1 MKPFQETNF
10 IAKDKENEQ
19 WKSSL
24 PPEEV
29 KEKMLAQRG
38 FTQENGSKIQF
49 DHTVFI
55 QYAMTRVHALYCN
68 GKLYFYNFKSK
79 CYEYLEDHAYKKIFF
94 AIIEE
99 ASCNIWKR
107 KQENE
112 YIPYFKRK
120 VPYAEDNG
128 MRPGLLQFQNCIFDL
143 QEETIEKPTPDIFCL
158 VQIPYD
164 YDPKAKA
171 PQFFRFLQE
180 LFDNDQ
186 TRIDLVQ
193 EIMGACLYYEDIMQ
207 KLVVFLGSGSNGK
220 SLLSN
225 MIKHMLGERNVSAV
239 ALDQISS
246 GRFGKQNLDRKLLNI
261 SSETKTEKLYSTADL
276 KALTGGDSIEIEEK
290 FEKSYT
296 TEIHSKFILL
306 ANDMIQTKDYSD
318 GFYRR
323 LLIIPFEQCFHDL
336 APNQEPEEGVLYK
349 NIYLEGDLM
358 QELPGIFNFAYAGLE
373 RLIDNDYNFTYSP
386 ACEAALEHYKN
397 EHNVVKAFYNH
408 CIVLPEP
415 KHKKAERTAVVYAGF
430 LSYCRENRFPCSI
443 SSIQFHRM
451 FQNILTEEGTEARM
465 VHRNRGDF
473 YLHLQMQ
480 F

>member
-1 MKPFQETNF
+1 MKPFQETNY

-171 PQFFRFLQE
+171 PHVCQ
-180 LFDNDQ
+180 
-186 TRIDLVQ
+186 
-193 EIMGACLYYEDIMQ
+193 
-207 KLVVFLGSGSNGK
+207 
-220 SLLSN
+220 
-225 MIKHMLGERNVSAV
+225 
-239 ALDQISS
+239 
-246 GRFGKQNLDRKLLNI
+246 
-261 SSETKTEKLYSTADL
+261 
-276 KALTGGDSIEIEEK
+276 
-290 FEKSYT
+290 
-296 TEIHSKFILL
+296 
-306 ANDMIQTKDYSD
+306 
-318 GFYRR
+318 
-323 LLIIPFEQCFHDL
+323 P
-336 APNQEPEEGVLYK
+336 
-349 NIYLEGDLM
+349 
-358 QELPGIFNFAYAGLE
+358 
-373 RLIDNDYNFTYSP
+373 
-386 ACEAALEHYKN
+386 
-397 EHNVVKAFYNH
+397 
-408 CIVLPEP
+408 
-415 KHKKAERTAVVYAGF
+415 
-430 LSYCRENRFPCSI
+430 
-443 SSIQFHRM
+443 
-451 FQNILTEEGTEARM
+451 
-465 VHRNRGDF
+465 
-473 YLHLQMQ
+473 
-480 F
+480 

>member
-1 MKPFQETNF
+1 MKPFQETNY

-358 QELPGIFNFAYAGLE
+358 QELGHLQFCLCRTGTADRQ
-373 RLIDNDYNFTYSP
+373 RL
-386 ACEAALEHYKN
+386 
-397 EHNVVKAFYNH
+397 
-408 CIVLPEP
+408 
-415 KHKKAERTAVVYAGF
+415 
-430 LSYCRENRFPCSI
+430 
-443 SSIQFHRM
+443 QFHLFSCLRNYIGALQKRTQCGKGVLQSLHRPIRTQAQKSRANRCGICRIFKLLPGESIPLQH
-451 FQNILTEEGTEARM
+451 FQHSIPPNVSKHSDRRRHRSTHGTP
-465 VHRNRGDF
+465 
-473 YLHLQMQ
+473 
-480 F
+480 

>member
-1 MKPFQETNF
+1 MKPFQETNY

-128 MRPGLLQFQNCIFDL
+128 MRPGLLQFQNCIFNL

-164 YDPKAKA
+164 YDSKAKA
-171 PQFFRFLQE
+171 PQFSAFCRNSLTMTRHGLIWFRRSWEPAYTMKTLC
-180 LFDNDQ
+180 
-186 TRIDLVQ
+186 R
-193 EIMGACLYYEDIMQ
+193 
-207 KLVVFLGSGSNGK
+207 
-220 SLLSN
+220 SLLSFW
-225 MIKHMLGERNVSAV
+225 VPV
-239 ALDQISS
+239 P
-246 GRFGKQNLDRKLLNI
+246 
-261 SSETKTEKLYSTADL
+261 TESLCYPT
-276 KALTGGDSIEIEEK
+276 
-290 FEKSYT
+290 
-296 TEIHSKFILL
+296 
-306 ANDMIQTKDYSD
+306 
-318 GFYRR
+318 
-323 LLIIPFEQCFHDL
+323 
-336 APNQEPEEGVLYK
+336 
-349 NIYLEGDLM
+349 
-358 QELPGIFNFAYAGLE
+358 
-373 RLIDNDYNFTYSP
+373 
-386 ACEAALEHYKN
+386 
-397 EHNVVKAFYNH
+397 
-408 CIVLPEP
+408 
-415 KHKKAERTAVVYAGF
+415 
-430 LSYCRENRFPCSI
+430 
-443 SSIQFHRM
+443 
-451 FQNILTEEGTEARM
+451 
-465 VHRNRGDF
+465 
-473 YLHLQMQ
+473 
-480 F
+480 

>member
-1 MKPFQETNF
+1 MKPFQETNY

-143 QEETIEKPTPDIFCL
+143 QEETIGKPTPDIFCL

-225 MIKHMLGERNVSAV
+225 MIKHML
-239 ALDQISS
+239 
-246 GRFGKQNLDRKLLNI
+246 
-261 SSETKTEKLYSTADL
+261 
-276 KALTGGDSIEIEEK
+276 
-290 FEKSYT
+290 
-296 TEIHSKFILL
+296 
-306 ANDMIQTKDYSD
+306 
-318 GFYRR
+318 
-323 LLIIPFEQCFHDL
+323 
-336 APNQEPEEGVLYK
+336 
-349 NIYLEGDLM
+349 
-358 QELPGIFNFAYAGLE
+358 
-373 RLIDNDYNFTYSP
+373 
-386 ACEAALEHYKN
+386 
-397 EHNVVKAFYNH
+397 
-408 CIVLPEP
+408 
-415 KHKKAERTAVVYAGF
+415 
-430 LSYCRENRFPCSI
+430 
-443 SSIQFHRM
+443 
-451 FQNILTEEGTEARM
+451 
-465 VHRNRGDF
+465 
-473 YLHLQMQ
+473 
-480 F
+480 